1 MSDGVMR
8 AQIQQLGQQALFKEV
23 LRLKKLPPR
32 SQQQQHSEPEEAA
45 AQASTSAAAEA
56 EAATETE
63 VEGAIATP
71 EEAARNQAGEII
83 LKATYRHVSKVY
95 GKVPPQ
101 QPGLSG
107 VDIPFNQSYSFQN
120 MEGILD

>member
-8 AQIQQLGQQALFKEV
+8 AKIQQLGQQAKFREV
-23 LRLKKLPPR
+23 LRLKKLPSR
-32 SQQQQHSEPEEAA
+32 SQQQQQPEPKEVA

-63 VEGAIATP
+63 VEGTTATL
-71 EEAARNQAGEII
+71 EEAARNQAGEVI
-83 LKATYRHVSKVY
+83 LKASYRHASKVY

-101 QPGLSG
+101 QPGLRG
-107 VDIPFNQSYSFQN
+107 VDIPFNQGYGF
-120 MEGILD
+120 